1 LIITR
6 KCLLEVKKENVK
18 CSKRRCEKRTNIGN
32 KPQGVDELQAK
43 PSTLKQANICY
54 VNCKFAG
61 CDLILLS
68 RVKFLTTVIE

>member
-1 LIITR
+1 
-6 KCLLEVKKENVK
+6 VKKG
-18 CSKRRCEKRTNIGN
+18 TNIGN
-32 KPQGVDELQAK
+32 EPQGMDELQAK